1 MSPAFKPIAETLLQ
15 ARVSGKLM
23 DSTDFFDILH
33 ANMIS
38 PNLDTNELS
47 NFMNEIIPCDDADEA
62 LKVAEKYDLIIHI

>member
-23 DSTDFFDILH
+23 GSTDFFDILY

-38 PNLDTNELS
+38 TSLDTTELS
-47 NFMNEIIPCDDADEA
+47 DFVSEIIPCDDADEA
-62 LKVAEKYDLIIHI
+62 LKVAEKYDLTIHI